1 MATRRLLWA
10 TAGLLV
16 MVAGGREV
24 LRADAAQAGSE
35 APGGRQLSPPWY
47 NFSPAIEPDVV
58 TQDLGAIGEQPFV
71 DIHAWNLFAA
81 VNWPAGGPSRGV
93 PNRANVIG
101 GVPKSPEGGGEQPN
115 GPTVWE
121 TYKDTDDIYLN
132 PPVRPTPFDA
142 PESIPPACLL
152 QAKADPLAARR
163 TLTMKAKAS
172 DVLREFRQAGSL
184 QPLVDQNGALVWYE
198 VKVNRVYYDFVVG
211 NGYYDS
217 RRQPAQITFPSAG
230 NATRGE
236 GTVEVKAAWKVL
248 GGPGSKQPD
257 DPSRFYTTTAL
268 IYDADA
274 NTCTRQPVGLVGLHI
289 KHKTD
294 TFKQWVWATFEH
306 VDNAPTQG
314 QTIPVGAKFSFNNP
328 SCTSCP
334 INQPPPDLTTPVQV
348 VRVTPIDN
356 DASTQNTL
364 FRKALAALR
373 PGNVWQ
379 YYQLVNAQWRL
390 TDDERAPRTAAHA
403 PAPSPSPTPP
413 PTPPFL
419 ANTTLETYLQGPSGP
434 TGPPHGCINCH
445 TFASQKDFDF
455 QLFKA
460 YPHSKATFARLVS
473 QMRGSGSPK
482 P

>member
-1 MATRRLLWA
+1 MSKKLPWLA
-10 TAGLLV
+10 AGLVLL
-16 MVAGGREV
+16 AGSGQEV
-24 LRADAAQAGSE
+24 LRADASQN
-35 APGGRQLSPPWY
+35 APTVPQGRQLSPPWY
-47 NFSPAIEPDVV
+47 NFSPSVEPDVV

-71 DIHAWNLFAA
+71 DIHAWNLFVA
-81 VNWPAGGPSRGV
+81 VNWPAGAGARGV

-132 PPVRPTPFDA
+132 PPVRPAPFDA
-142 PESIPPACLL
+142 PEIIPPACRLL
-152 QAKADPLAARR
+152 AKADPLAAGR

-172 DVLREFRQAGSL
+172 DVLRDFRQAGSL

-198 VKVNRVYYDFVVG
+198 VKVNRVYYDFVVDH
-211 NGYYDS
+211 GYYDS
-217 RRQPAQITFPSAG
+217 RRQPAQVRFPSAG

-248 GGPGSKQPD
+248 GELGSKQPD
-257 DPSRFYTTTAL
+257 DPARFYTTTAL

-274 NTCTRQPVGLVGLHI
+274 NTCKRQRVGLVGLHI

-294 TFKQWVWATFEH
+294 TFKQWIWATFEH

-314 QTIPVGAKFSFNNP
+314 QTLPPGARFSFNNP

-334 INQPPPDLTTPVQV
+334 VNQPPPNLATPVQV
-348 VRVTPIDN
+348 VRVTPIDEN
-356 DASTQNTL
+356 AATQNTL

-379 YYQLVNAQWRL
+379 YYELVNAQWRL
-390 TDDERAPRTAAHA
+390 TDDGAPR
-403 PAPSPSPTPP
+403 PAPSASPSPAPP

-434 TGPPHGCINCH
+434 TGPPHGCLNCH
-445 TFASQKDFDF
+445 AIASQKDFDF

-460 YPHSKATFARLVS
+460 YPHSKATFARLLA
-473 QMRGSGSPK
+473 QLRAGAHP
-482 P
+482 

>member
-1 MATRRLLWA
+1 MTTRRLLWVA
-10 TAGLLV
+10 AGLAAL
-16 MVAGGREV
+16 VAGHSG
-24 LRADAAQAGSE
+24 LRAEAADAAAG
-35 APGGRQLSPPWY
+35 APMGRQLSPPWY
-47 NFSPAIEPDVV
+47 NFAPAIEPDVV

-71 DIHAWNLFAA
+71 DIHAWNLFVA
-81 VNWPAGGPSRGV
+81 VNWPAGSGARGV

-132 PPVRPTPFDA
+132 PPVRPAPFDA
-142 PESIPPACLL
+142 PEIIPRACLL
-152 QAKADPLAARR
+152 QAKADPIAARR

-172 DVLREFRQAGSL
+172 DVLRDFRQAGSL

-198 VKVNRVYYDFVVG
+198 VKVNRVYYDFVVDH
-211 NGYYDS
+211 GYYDS

-248 GGPGSKQPD
+248 GGPNSKQPD

-268 IYDADA
+268 VYDADT

-294 TFKQWVWATFEH
+294 TFKQWIWATFEH

-314 QTIPVGAKFSFNNP
+314 QAITPGARFSFNNP
-328 SCTSCP
+328 SCTTCP
-334 INQPPPDLTTPVQV
+334 VNQPPPNLTTPVQV

-356 DASTQNTL
+356 DASTQNAL
-364 FRKALAALR
+364 FRKALAGLR
-373 PGNVWQ
+373 QGNVWQ
-379 YYQLVNAQWRL
+379 HYELVSAQWRL
-390 TDDERAPRTAAHA
+390 TDDGSRRAGA
-403 PAPSPSPTPP
+403 PSPSPSPTPP

-434 TGPPHGCINCH
+434 TGPPHGCLNCH

-460 YPHSKATFARLVS
+460 YPQSKAIFAALLK
-473 QMRGSGSPK
+473 QMRGGTPH